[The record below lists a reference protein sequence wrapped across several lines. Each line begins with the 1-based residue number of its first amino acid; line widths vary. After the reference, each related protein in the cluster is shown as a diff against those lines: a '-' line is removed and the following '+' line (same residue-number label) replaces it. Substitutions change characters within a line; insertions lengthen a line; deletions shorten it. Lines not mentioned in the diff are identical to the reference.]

1 MFYVHRN
8 NRTYVCTCM
17 VMGIKSK
24 PSKCPAKRS
33 TTEQPGQQVKGS
45 DDKKIHSEAATLS
58 FNPMALGYFL
68 GHTYHL

>member
-8 NRTYVCTCM
+8 NRTYVCTCI

-24 PSKCPAKRS
+24 PSMLKCS
-33 TTEQPGQQVKGS
+33 TAEQPGQQVQGS
-45 DDKKIHSEAATLS
+45 DDKKIHSEAATSS

-68 GHTYHL
+68 GHTYYL